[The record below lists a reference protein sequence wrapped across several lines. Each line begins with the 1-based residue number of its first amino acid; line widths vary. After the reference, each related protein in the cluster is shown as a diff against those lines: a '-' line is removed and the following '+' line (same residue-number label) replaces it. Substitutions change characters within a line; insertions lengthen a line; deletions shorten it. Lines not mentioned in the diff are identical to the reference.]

1 MNKLHAEIESLL
13 FISGQPLSVKKLTE
27 FCDATRE
34 QIQTALAELADEYT
48 RNHGG
53 IQINHLGD
61 SYQLV
66 TTAGASAVVQK
77 YLDEEE
83 KKELTKPSLETLT
96 IIAYR
101 GPITKAELELIRGV
115 NCSLILRNLLIR
127 GLIEE
132 QAGEKGMPSRYQ
144 VTFDFLH
151 YLGIREPRELPD
163 YEKLN
168 SDENLLRLLRERTA
182 PESSETA
189 QEPASVDETMNN
201 EFPV

>member
-1 MNKLHAEIESLL
+1 MNQLHSQIESLL
-13 FISGQPLSVKKLTE
+13 FISGQPLSVRRLSE
-27 FCDATRE
+27 LCEATRE
-34 QIQTALAELADEYT
+34 QIQTALAELADEYAK
-48 RNHGG
+48 NHGG
-53 IQINHLGD
+53 VQISHLGD

-66 TTAGASAVVQK
+66 TTGAVSSVVQQF
-77 YLDEEE
+77 LEEEE

-101 GPITKAELELIRGV
+101 GPVTKAELELIRGV

-132 QAGEKGMPSRYQ
+132 QPGEKGLPSRYQ

-163 YEKLN
+163 YDKLN
-168 SDENLLRLLRERTA
+168 SDENLRKLFE
-182 PESSETA
+182 ESMGEKAET
-189 QEPASVDETMNN
+189 ESVDSGEKSGESFT
-201 EFPV
+201 V